1 MLRARSYADKWTN
14 YIKAGSQNCYPHLL
28 AELAH
33 SDVDQIRIR
42 VAENPRTPIEILEI
56 LAKDKNADVR
66 VAVGINPS
74 TPAHISGSLA
84 FDEDPNV
91 RLGLAD
97 DLNTPIELLEKLRED
112 GNPYVSCRAVQT
124 LEYIALQEQPKRI
137 GRDRFFRWAN
147 IDADQPELKYA

>member
-1 MLRARSYADKWTN
+1 MLRASSYADKWTN
-14 YIKAGSQNCYPHLL
+14 YIKAGGQNCYPHLL

-33 SDVDQIRIR
+33 SEVDRVRIR

-56 LAKDKNADVR
+56 LATDKNPDVR
-66 VAVGINPS
+66 VGVGTNPS
-74 TPAHISGSLA
+74 TPAQISGRLA

-97 DLNTPIELLEKLRED
+97 DLNTPIELLEQLRED
-112 GNPYVSCRAVQT
+112 GNPYVSCRAAQT
-124 LEYIALQEQPKRI
+124 LEYIASQEQPKRI
-137 GRDRFFRWAN
+137 GRNRFFGLVN